1 MRSTP
6 AMTSATANRPI
17 SVGMNWKPLSSGFTP
32 KVKRLTLYVGSR
44 PTVQSTMPK
53 NALIMPLAMDLP
65 EMATMTDRPN
75 TASISI
81 SAEVNFMATFA
92 TVGERKVMT
101 SAPITPPQKEE
112 NMAMESALPAWPFW
126 HIG

>member
-1 MRSTP
+1 
-6 AMTSATANRPI
+6 
-17 SVGMNWKPLSSGFTP
+17 MNWKPLSRGFTP